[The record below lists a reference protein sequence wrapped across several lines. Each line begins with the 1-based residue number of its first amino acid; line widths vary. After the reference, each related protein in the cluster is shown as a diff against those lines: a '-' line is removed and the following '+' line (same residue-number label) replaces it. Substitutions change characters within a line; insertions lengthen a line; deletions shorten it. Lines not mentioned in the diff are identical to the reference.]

1 MYVID
6 GCRCD
11 GAKVVVVLECRLSK
25 RYRSPDDVH
34 CG

>member
-1 MYVID
+1 MYVVD
-6 GCRCD
+6 GCSFD

-25 RYRSPDDVH
+25 RPDDVH